1 MIAIIITLS
10 AFALLRFAAKSK
22 KQAPVYAPIVPAGL
36 ERQRKERE
44 KAAREAEKAEQ
55 ARQLACMELDHI
67 EAQRAQLMALYDA
80 LEAERDAA
88 DTAQTRKNTLSGV
101 SPGRYG
107 ADQYE
112 EERRPQRGK
121 GQGQRRND

>member
-88 DTAQTRKNTLSGV
+88 DTAQTRKNTLTRQLVSLNDRLYKLDARRAKAFGV
-101 SPGRYG
+101 AYV
-107 ADQYE
+107 A
-112 EERRPQRGK
+112 
-121 GQGQRRND
+121 

>member
-88 DTAQTRKNTLSGV
+88 DTAQTRKNTLTRQLVSLNDRLYKLDARRAKAFGV
-101 SPGRYG
+101 AY
-107 ADQYE
+107 AA
-112 EERRPQRGK
+112 
-121 GQGQRRND
+121 